1 MLSKQNF
8 VWGVATSSYQIEGAW
23 NEDGRGLSI
32 WDEFCRMPRKTR
44 GATGDFAG
52 DHYHRWRE
60 DVALMKALGVTAYRF
75 SIAWPRIFP
84 EGAGAVN
91 ADGVRFYDELIDAL
105 LDAGIEP
112 WVTLYHW
119 DLPLILQQQHGGWM
133 SSKTGEAF
141 CAYSDFCFNH
151 YGDRVKNWITLNEP
165 WCSAVLGH
173 GFGNHA
179 PGRKSGTEPWIVGH
193 NLLLA
198 HARAVQIYRK
208 DYAASQR
215 GQIGLVMNCDWRE
228 PMTDSDADRQAA
240 ELALEFML
248 AWFADPIYCGDYPES
263 LKVRL
268 GDKLPEFTVSEKE
281 MLKGSSDFFGL
292 NHYSTYYTRAVEKA
306 GGGQAGNAGVFGT
319 DEVELIPLGD
329 VPVSAMNWSIVPWG
343 MNKLL
348 HWIDRRYGHPP
359 IYITENGVA
368 GAEPD
373 VKTAV
378 NDTQRC
384 DFFRDYIAGGLKAR
398 DEGVDLRGYFAW
410 CLLDTFEWAW
420 GFDVQF
426 GLVRVDMET
435 GERTPKKSFYAYRN
449 LIGQYCGKPQ
459 VECLAGAGCNK

>member
-1 MLSKQNF
+1 
-8 VWGVATSSYQIEGAW
+8 
-23 NEDGRGLSI
+23 
-32 WDEFCRMPRKTR
+32 
-44 GATGDFAG
+44 
-52 DHYHRWRE
+52 
-60 DVALMKALGVTAYRF
+60 
-75 SIAWPRIFP
+75 
-84 EGAGAVN
+84 
-91 ADGVRFYDELIDAL
+91 
-105 LDAGIEP
+105 
-112 WVTLYHW
+112 
-119 DLPLILQQQHGGWM
+119 
-133 SSKTGEAF
+133 
-141 CAYSDFCFNH
+141 
-151 YGDRVKNWITLNEP
+151 
-165 WCSAVLGH
+165 
-173 GFGNHA
+173 
-179 PGRKSGTEPWIVGH
+179 
-193 NLLLA
+193 
-198 HARAVQIYRK
+198 
-208 DYAASQR
+208 
-215 GQIGLVMNCDWRE
+215 
-228 PMTDSDADRQAA
+228 MTDSDADRQAA

>member
-1 MLSKQNF
+1 MENGTDFL
-8 VWGVATSSYQIEGAW
+8 WGAATSAYQIEGAW
-23 NEDGRGLSI
+23 DQGGRGWSI
-32 WDEFCRMPRKTR
+32 WDEFCRLPGKTR

-60 DVALMKALGVTAYRF
+60 DVDLMKELGINAYRF
-75 SIAWPRIFP
+75 SISWPRIFP
-84 EGAGAVN
+84 GPSGPPNEAGL
-91 ADGVRFYDELIDAL
+91 RFYDELIDGL

-119 DLPLILQQQHGGWM
+119 DLPLHLQRQHGGWM
-133 SSKTGEAF
+133 SSETVEQFVRYAD
-141 CAYSDFCFNH
+141 CCFDR
-151 YGDRVKNWITLNEP
+151 YGGRVKNWITINEP

-173 GFGNHA
+173 GFGTHA
-179 PGRKSGTEPWIVGH
+179 PGRKSDTEPWQVGH
-193 NLLLA
+193 HLLLA
-198 HARAVQIYRK
+198 HARTTDLYRTTYQPVQG
-208 DYAASQR
+208 

-228 PMTDSDADRQAA
+228 PFSDTPADRQAA
-240 ELALEFML
+240 ELALDFML
-248 AWFADPIYCGDYPES
+248 AWFADPIYFGDYPES
-263 LKVRL
+263 LKSRL
-268 GDKLPEFTVSEKE
+268 GDKLPRFSDSEKE

-368 GAEPD
+368 GAEPN

-426 GLVRVDMET
+426 GLVRADMQT
-435 GERTPKKSFYAYRN
+435 GERTPKNSFYDYRN
-449 LIGQYCGKPQ
+449 LISQYYGKP
-459 VECLAGAGCNK
+459 